1 MTPFLSKS
9 QAHLL
14 FGTLYRKPRSEEMQR
29 QVNKVVQNTS
39 DIFVRIHEIEKLD
52 KQEEKKNQKSFQDI
66 HHFSLLSNEE
76 RKRNGSVNPTNS
88 SFSSLPKNKPLPAL
102 QQEKEK
108 SFYIH
113 LLFKSFNFFMRLFKP
128 SLNLTDLWN
137 EQTGVMKKDF
147 LGRNYQITPKAQKT
161 FSGIQE
167 DVIIPTIQGFRA
179 AINHLWEFTE
189 ILEYNTFISAYQFF
203 MEYIKFERLFQ
214 RYHKPQEWCQETIS
228 MQKYYAQLIRYPGY
242 SDVLLKIFPQ
252 FLASS
257 PKYQHLK
264 VPVKKAMTHIIEL
277 NQKSPKLS
285 HVIQGFYIIN
295 YKKFITWKEI
305 EKILRT
311 KNHEVK
317 SLHISKKARFMSIL
331 KRNLL
336 LRQYH
341 SFNKKMK
348 EAKIV
353 REQYLSEEKREEFQ
367 EKHLLPLLQEF
378 LQRIYKTKDIS
389 TDIIQSYMFQPN
401 RLLFAIMKDFDFNYL
416 PLFQFPSMI
425 RTLNNKEIKSRKVCI
440 FNKQFFESQII
451 GFRDLFHAIEI
462 YNKKNP
468 KLTYML
474 SEFEDDLEKS
484 KIHPLTPHIAEF
496 HQLIQKAHSLFQDFI
511 SNIQK
516 TIKNHQ
522 SQKNSSGEDTS
533 VQPNLNG
540 KLHEKMDQN
549 SLRENPEPSYI
560 SWSQN
565 MILFPS
571 RYNEQT
577 VKQVIEI
584 LLYHIYNYLYIFQ
597 NQEIM
602 YLVRNSE
609 TQETLTR
616 LKQEI
621 TRLGRAINESADDD
635 DDDENNY

>member
-14 FGTLYRKPRSEEMQR
+14 FGTLYRKPRSEGVQR
-29 QVNKVVQNTS
+29 QVNEVVHNTS
-39 DIFVRIHEIEKLD
+39 DIFVRIHDIEKLD
-52 KQEEKKNQKSFQDI
+52 KQEEKKNQKSYQDI

-76 RKRNGSVNPTNS
+76 RKRKESGNPTNPS
-88 SFSSLPKNKPLPAL
+88 SSSIPKNKAPPGLK
-102 QQEKEK
+102 QEREK
-108 SFYIH
+108 SFYVH
-113 LLFKSFNFFMRLFKP
+113 LLLKSFSFCMRFFKP

-189 ILEYNTFISAYQFF
+189 ILEYNTFVNAYQFF
-203 MEYIKFERLFQ
+203 MEYIKLERLFQ
-214 RYHKPQEWCQETIS
+214 RYDKPQEWCQETIR
-228 MQKYYAQLIRYPGY
+228 MQKYYAQLIRHPGY
-242 SDVLLKIFPQ
+242 SDVLLKTFPQ
-252 FLASS
+252 FLEST
-257 PKYQHLK
+257 PQYQHLK
-264 VPVKKAMTHIIEL
+264 VPVKKAMTYIIEL
-277 NQKSPKLS
+277 NQQSPKLS

-295 YKKFITWKEI
+295 YKKFMTWKEI
-305 EKILRT
+305 EKILQT
-311 KNHEVK
+311 KNHEMK
-317 SLHISKKARFMSIL
+317 SSYISKKIRFMSIL

-341 SFNKKMK
+341 SFNKKMD

-353 REQYLSEEKREEFQ
+353 REQYLSKEKREEFQ

-378 LQRIYKTKDIS
+378 LQKIYKTKDIS
-389 TDIIQSYMFQPN
+389 TDIIETHMSQAP
-401 RLLFAIMKDFDFNYL
+401 RLLFAIMKDFNFNYL

-425 RTLNNKEIKSRKVCI
+425 RSLHNKEMKSRKVFI
-440 FNKQFFESQII
+440 FNQQLFESQIM
-451 GFRDLFHAIEI
+451 GFRDLFRTIEI

-496 HQLIQKAHSLFQDFI
+496 HQLIQEAHNLFQNFI
-511 SNIQK
+511 LNINK

-522 SQKNSSGEDTS
+522 DQKHPPENNIF

-540 KLHEKMDQN
+540 KLNEEIDKN
-549 SLRENPEPSYI
+549 SLREHPAPSYV
-560 SWSQN
+560 SWTQN
-565 MILFPS
+565 MILSPS
-571 RYNEQT
+571 RYNEQS
-577 VKQVIEI
+577 VQQVVEI

-597 NQEIM
+597 NKEIM

-621 TRLGRAINESADDD
+621 TRLGRAINESAD
-635 DDDENNY
+635 E